1 MLGIPLALAAF
12 NASEWLVH
20 RYILHGLGRR
30 KDSFWAFHWH
40 EHHKN
45 SRRAA
50 MRDGDYERPIVGW
63 HAQAKEALGLA
74 AVALTAQ
81 ALAAGGLVEVLS
93 LGAVVGLT
101 VLLGTDVAAA
111 LLGVVVAAVL
121 RWAGM

>member
-1 MLGIPLALAAF
+1 GGGRRGRADREAGGAAMMPSLPAMLAVMAAAALICRMAGYMAMRFLPPSARLDAALKATPLAVMAG
-12 NASEWLVH
+12 
-20 RYILHGLGRR
+20 I
-30 KDSFWAFHWH
+30 
-40 EHHKN
+40 
-45 SRRAA
+45 
-50 MRDGDYERPIVGW
+50 
-63 HAQAKEALGLA
+63 
-74 AVALTAQ
+74 TAQ